1 MVTTMW
7 AVKAYPFPREVKQA
21 DGSVVT
27 VIMRGD
33 EHGHLLMTT
42 DGHPVLYNEATANY
56 EYATV
61 SGGAIALSGIV
72 AADADRRTATA
83 AAFLATQ
90 DVDGI
95 CQVAMNKRAQRV
107 KARQMSVPRRMLIND
122 FPTIGEQHS
131 LVILVAFSDVDFTTV
146 GDNAYDY
153 YDGLLNQEGFTY
165 SNGANGSARDYY
177 MASSNGLFKPTFDV
191 VGPVTVSKTCSYYG
205 ANKGND
211 DQYDRI
217 GEMIKEAC
225 TLASAQVDFAKYDTD
240 GDGVVDNIFFYYAG
254 YGEADS
260 YKANTIWPHS
270 AKYEELDGDTLV
282 INGMR
287 ISSYACSNEIRG
299 GTTVPNGIGTFVHEF
314 GHVLGLGDHYD
325 VYYGSTTFTP
335 GDYDTMDS
343 GSYNNNGNTPPLF
356 SAFERGEL
364 GWLDYTELTAEADT
378 LCVLPEL
385 GGSNMAY
392 RVSVPNTNGR
402 EFYVLENRQKAGW
415 DAYLPGHGMLMW
427 HIDID
432 STAWINN
439 TINTQGSHQRVDIV
453 EADNRRSSNS
463 VAGDPFPGTSN
474 VTRYTMASWAGDNL
488 ITLDDI
494 EEKIETIFLLL
505 GGVDISIEKPQLT
518 VSDVEDS
525 SFVVAWNEVDI
536 AKTYNLNVYEVGDNG
551 TTVLDAYKNKAYSGT
566 DSIVVDG
573 LKPDTRYMAALT
585 ASRGS
590 YVSDTATVSLRTKE
604 LVFEKRQVDS
614 VAVSDIAADGF
625 TASWSAI
632 NGADSYVVTLLKHS
646 YDSVATSRGYD
657 FTGRAAGL
665 PELWVANGSYYSVNG
680 YYGEASPSLRF
691 SARGGSLLVAYP
703 NTHISSLS
711 FWGRGGTNANGY
723 VYVERYA
730 DGQWLEVDSFIPTGN
745 EAAAQVRSYSFE
757 QSDSVRVRMVA
768 NSGNFCIDDVV
779 AGCNDRIG
787 TPVAEYDS
795 YNVGTAQTFRFS
807 GLQPATS
814 YGFIVWGKQ
823 GDVLSYG
830 SDELTAVT
838 LSSDGVAD
846 IVAQPSA
853 VDAVY
858 DLQGR
863 KTTMAKPGVYIIRRA
878 GKSFKAVIR

>member
-1 MVTTMW
+1 MVTPMW
-7 AVKAYPFPREVKQA
+7 AVKAYPYPREVKQA
-21 DGSVVT
+21 DGSIVT
-27 VIMRGD
+27 VVMRGD

-61 SGGAIALSGIV
+61 SGGTITLSGIV
-72 AADADRRTATA
+72 AADASRRTAKA

-90 DVDGI
+90 DVEGI
-95 CQVAMNKRAQRV
+95 NQAAMGKRAQRA
-107 KARQMSVPRRMLIND
+107 KARQLSAPRRMRIND
-122 FPTIGEQHS
+122 FPTTGEQHS
-131 LVILVAFSDVDFTTV
+131 LVILVAFSDMDFTSV

-153 YDGLLNQEGFTY
+153 YNGLLNQEGFTH
-165 SNGANGSARDYY
+165 SNGANGSARDFYV
-177 MASSNGLFKPTFDV
+177 ANSNGLFKPTFDV
-191 VGPVTVSKTCSYYG
+191 VGPVKVSKTCAYYG

-225 TLASAQVDFAKYDTD
+225 TIASSQVDYAKYDTN
-240 GDGVVDNIFFYYAG
+240 GDGVVDNIFFFYAG

-325 VYYGSTTFTP
+325 IFYSTTTFTP

-364 GWLDYTELTAEADT
+364 GWLDYTELTAETDT
-378 LCVLPEL
+378 LSVLPEL
-385 GGSNMAY
+385 GGSNKAY
-392 RVSVPNTNGR
+392 RISAPDTNGR

-432 STAWINN
+432 TTAWINN
-439 TINTQGSHQRVDIV
+439 TINTQASHQRVDIV
-453 EADNRRSSNS
+453 EADNRRTSTT

-474 VTRYTMASWAGDNL
+474 VTRYTMTSWAGDNL
-488 ITLDDI
+488 VSLDDI
-494 EEKIETIFLLL
+494 EEKDETIFLLL
-505 GGVDISIEKPQLT
+505 AGLGISIETPNLT
-518 VSDVEDS
+518 ATDVEDS
-525 SFVVAWNEVDI
+525 SFVLSWNKVDI
-536 AKTYNLNVYEVGDNG
+536 AKTYKLNVYEVGDDG
-551 TTVLDAYKNKAYSGT
+551 AKVLDAYKDKVYSDA
-566 DSIVVDG
+566 DSIVIGG
-573 LKPDTRYMAALT
+573 LKPDTRYEATMV

-590 YVSDTATVSLRTKE
+590 YVSDTATVSLTTKE
-604 LVFEKRQVDS
+604 LVFAKRQADS
-614 VAVSDIAADGF
+614 VAVTDITADGF
-625 TASWSAI
+625 TASWGAI
-632 NGADSYVVTLLKHS
+632 DGADSYVVTLLKHS
-646 YDSVATSRGYD
+646 YDSVATLRGYD
-657 FTGRAAGL
+657 FAARAAGL
-665 PELWVANGSYYSVNG
+665 PELWVADGSYYSVNG
-680 YYGEASPSLRF
+680 YYGEATPSLRF

-703 NTHISSLS
+703 HARISSLS
-711 FWGRGGTNANGY
+711 FWGRGGTSADGY
-723 VYVERYA
+723 VYVERFA
-730 DGQWLEVDSFIPTGN
+730 DGQWLEVDSFMPNGD
-745 EAAAQVRSYSFE
+745 EGAAQVRNYSFE
-757 QSDSVRVRMVA
+757 QSDTARIRMVA
-768 NSGNFCIDDVV
+768 NSGNFYIDDVV
-779 AGCNDRIG
+779 AGCNDRTG
-787 TPVAEYDS
+787 TPVAEYDGKDVAS
-795 YNVGTAQTFRFS
+795 TLSFRFS

-814 YGFIVWGKQ
+814 YGFIVRGKQ

-846 IVAQPSA
+846 IVAPMSA
-853 VDAVY
+853 VEAVY

-863 KTTMAKPGVYIIRRA
+863 KTTMAKPGVYIIRKA
-878 GKSFKAVIR
+878 GKCLKVVRK